1 MFLESGEAG
10 RGGGVIFAVENLY
23 ADSAMKN
30 TLNIPL
36 TAMAPGLPVTECR
49 NLRSDAGV
57 LRAVDPA
64 APDTP
69 VRHDSLIAELLEGQP
84 TDLTP
89 PDIFF
94 RVIGAGNISE
104 SIPALSLTDT
114 DFSRDNPLLSD
125 KGVAL
130 LSRELTDA
138 YSRLCDRA
146 SESGLFFQPVLA
158 RLHLLDRSGNR
169 IWSSAPQLL
178 ETAAF
183 QCCSTIT
190 LTCSKEGTT
199 LKTPSASLTAGV
211 YRVEAVIA
219 ALGAYSEAVSA
230 EATLSPQIHPT
241 DPAATAPFRLTR
253 TDTSTPGLTTAL
265 PGTTDSFASR
275 ADRRAGIIRS
285 LLPRMTLIERR
296 IALFEAAEGY
306 FPLANK
312 SAPALREEN
321 AAIASAL
328 RKELQN
334 DPSGSAAILRRI
346 SSPGGFRAG
355 VVTVSGD
362 AVVWGD
368 ITVLHAPAAIPRHHS
383 VSPSADTPWEGVLRL
398 NLADGTTRSRAIAS
412 PLPLP
417 SALPAVLCIPCPE
430 ATSVEMW
437 VRKISDGSVSHALVT
452 LSPSDDASWAIAVS
466 RSLEP
471 VMLTPWIGSLPAGG
485 NTPSDEGI
493 RYPGAVVTASAERPY
508 APLGA
513 LLVTTEPIVALHP
526 AVRSAS
532 SWDFTR
538 TRLYAFSPAGIF
550 SVAFSRGGTRP
561 ASALIDPQSVSR
573 AGATA
578 YTTSGIMAL
587 TDGGILLR
595 VAGAATSRLLDN
607 VGADTLRWFI
617 PADDLRMKDS
627 LTGAQSALE
636 LRSMQLHSLLGSD
649 NDLIPVKW
657 SVRMPLGSA
666 RRVTGMRIA
675 MAATRFKGSLELRGD
690 FGAGTAASRRLI
702 SFAIDGEVNA
712 PLTARVLAFPCSFV
726 TLTIDGSASADMTV
740 TGISLTF

>member
-1 MFLESGEAG
+1 MPE
-10 RGGGVIFAVENLY
+10 
-23 ADSAMKN
+23 
-30 TLNIPL
+30 
-36 TAMAPGLPVTECR
+36 
-49 NLRSDAGV
+49 AGV
-57 LRAVDPA
+57 LRAVDPT

-94 RVIGAGNISE
+94 RVIAAGNISE

-114 DFSRDNPLLSD
+114 DFSRDNPQLSD

-183 QCCSTIT
+183 QCCSAIT
-190 LTCSKEGTT
+190 MTCSKEGTT
-199 LKTPSASLTAGV
+199 LKTPSAAMTVTA

-230 EATLSPQIHPT
+230 EATISPQIHPT

-253 TDTSTPGLTTAL
+253 TDTTTPGLTTAL

-275 ADRRAGIIRS
+275 ANRRAGIIRS
-285 LLPRMTLIERR
+285 LLPRMPLIERR
-296 IALFEAAEGY
+296 IALFEAEEGS
-306 FPLANK
+306 FPLANN

-328 RKELQN
+328 RKELQS

-368 ITVLHAPAAIPRHHS
+368 ITVLQAPAAIPRHHS

-430 ATSVEMW
+430 ATSVEM
-437 VRKISDGSVSHALVT
+437 SVPQNLRRVGEPRSCHALSFRRRLTGHRSQPVVRT
-452 LSPSDDASWAIAVS
+452 GDADSVD
-466 RSLEP
+466 R
-471 VMLTPWIGSLPAGG
+471 
-485 NTPSDEGI
+485 
-493 RYPGAVVTASAERPY
+493 
-508 APLGA
+508 
-513 LLVTTEPIVALHP
+513 LVT
-526 AVRSAS
+526 
-532 SWDFTR
+532 
-538 TRLYAFSPAGIF
+538 
-550 SVAFSRGGTRP
+550 
-561 ASALIDPQSVSR
+561 
-573 AGATA
+573 
-578 YTTSGIMAL
+578 
-587 TDGGILLR
+587 
-595 VAGAATSRLLDN
+595 
-607 VGADTLRWFI
+607 
-617 PADDLRMKDS
+617 
-627 LTGAQSALE
+627 
-636 LRSMQLHSLLGSD
+636 
-649 NDLIPVKW
+649 
-657 SVRMPLGSA
+657 
-666 RRVTGMRIA
+666 
-675 MAATRFKGSLELRGD
+675 
-690 FGAGTAASRRLI
+690 
-702 SFAIDGEVNA
+702 
-712 PLTARVLAFPCSFV
+712 
-726 TLTIDGSASADMTV
+726 
-740 TGISLTF
+740 